1 MTDAACPV
9 DLAPVASLAVSTRR
23 PQAGPWLVIRNPVAG
38 GARNRRAW
46 ERFEQVL
53 RRTGLRFDVCTTTRP
68 GDGARLA
75 ESALSAGIDR
85 IMVAGGDGSVH
96 DVLNGLMR
104 ARRATVV
111 AGESAPT
118 LVPVPLGT
126 GNDWSRSLRLPRD
139 PERLAALVAAGATAP
154 HDVGVI
160 RFPGRDEAPRW
171 FINVAGAGFDAH
183 VISRLPAPTPSRF
196 AYLAGALRELGRYR
210 SPRFRIEVED
220 GRCREGRFLL
230 AFVANGQYC
239 GHRMHVAPPALLDD
253 GRFDVVTVDDMGVL
267 RALPKLLRLYFGN
280 VLRDP
285 LVQHATTRCVSIESD
300 PVTAVEADGQLVG
313 TTPVE
318 IRVERHAV
326 RTICR
331 PSGAEPK
338 FVTCA

>member
-9 DLAPVASLAVSTRR
+9 DLAPAASVAVSTRR
-23 PQAGPWLVIRNPVAG
+23 SQAGAWLVIRNPVAG
-38 GARNRRAW
+38 RARNRRAW
-46 ERFEQVL
+46 ADFERAL

-75 ESALSAGIDR
+75 KSALSAGIDR
-85 IMVAGGDGSVH
+85 ILVAGGDGSVH
-96 DVLNGLMR
+96 DVLNGLMQ
-104 ARRATVV
+104 ARSVPVV
-111 AGESAPT
+111 ASERAPT

-126 GNDWSRSLRLPRD
+126 GNDWSRSLRLPRHPD
-139 PERLAALVAAGATAP
+139 RLAALVTAGATAP

-183 VISRLPAPTPSRF
+183 VISRLPAPTPARF
-196 AYLAGALRELGRYR
+196 AYLAGALRELGRYQ

-220 GRCREGRFLL
+220 GRCREGRLLL

-267 RALPKLLRLYFGN
+267 RALPKLLQLYFGN

-285 LVQHATTRCVSIESD
+285 LVQHATTRCVRIDSD

-313 TTPVE
+313 TTPVA
-318 IRVERHAV
+318 ISMDRHAV
-326 RTICR
+326 QTIRAGHR
-331 PSGAEPK
+331 PRGRSS
-338 FVTCA
+338 